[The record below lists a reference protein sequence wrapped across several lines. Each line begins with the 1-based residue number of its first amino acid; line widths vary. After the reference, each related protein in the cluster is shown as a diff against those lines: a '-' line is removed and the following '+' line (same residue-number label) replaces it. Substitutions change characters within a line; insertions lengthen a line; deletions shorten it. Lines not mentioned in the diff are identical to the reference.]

1 MVFFLSRIFW
11 SALLPVSVGQCQW
24 QTSGNSYEF
33 SCAWRLWGYSSHTP
47 VSTETWWPG
56 ESQKQ
61 IWIIC
66 IPVPKCSF
74 LWAFLSWCEAAC
86 AGKEK
91 SAGGSGADGCHQF
104 TAALQFWHQL
114 RVSMWQ
120 HQVWQSEW
128 LLCPSK
134 FSCLVISSSQLPQGE
149 TEGRRDEV
157 HSHRG
162 IKLGLGLVEEHL
174 ETDPDYW
181 LFLSRKETGMLQ

>member
-61 IWIIC
+61 IWIVC

-134 FSCLVISSSQLPQGE
+134 FSCLVISSSTGGNWGQERWSSQPQ
-149 TEGRRDEV
+149 RDQI
-157 HSHRG
+157 G
-162 IKLGLGLVEEHL
+162 
-174 ETDPDYW
+174 
-181 LFLSRKETGMLQ
+181 TGSGWGAPGDRPRLLAVPF